1 VFVEIEDLS
10 PEPLHVHHVFPAGE
24 IKFSHEDAVLDD
36 SVTADFILSHKD
48 RALRVDGTVEAAVRF
63 RCSRCTKEF
72 SRTVSTS
79 YDLSYLPQ
87 PKWTNEDAEI
97 ELRYED
103 MDVAYYDGISF
114 DVDLMVLEQ
123 IELALPMKFI
133 CRENCKGLCYNCGA
147 DLNEGTCLCK
157 NETSDSR
164 LSVLLDFKRR
174 KEDK

>member
-1 VFVEIEDLS
+1 VFIEIEDLS

-36 SVTADFILSHKD
+36 SVTADFVLSHKN
-48 RALRVDGTVEAAVRF
+48 RALRVDGTVEASVRF

-72 SRTVSTS
+72 LQTVSTS

-103 MDVAYYDGISF
+103 MDVAYYDGIHF

-123 IELALPMKFI
+123 IELALPMKFV

-147 DLNEGTCLCK
+147 DLNEGACLCK
-157 NETSDSR
+157 NETSDLR